1 MNFAQVL
8 HERAKRLNTR
18 LCLGLDPR
26 PEMHPSTHPDAHGG
40 DLERVASAV
49 ERHCLDTLEAC
60 AELIVAVKPNL
71 AYYEALGI
79 PGLIALKRVC
89 ATARVMGVPIILDAK
104 RGDFP
109 STAEAYAKA
118 WLTGEHAGDS
128 LTVNPFLGFE
138 TITTFLEAARGND
151 GAIFVLVK
159 TSNPG
164 SRDLQDLETAHGTVS
179 QVIAAHLAREAK
191 LESGVTYGAV
201 GAVIGA
207 THASQL
213 ADWRARLPGVLLLL
227 PGLGAQGANASDLA
241 PAFDNEGLG
250 AVATASRA
258 LQYASSGTDYALKAA
273 QAATALRDEL
283 NIALQARAA

>member
-1 MNFAQVL
+1 MNFAQRI
-8 HERAKRLNTR
+8 HERALSLNTR

-40 DLERVASAV
+40 DLERIVAAV

-60 AELIVAVKPNL
+60 ADLIVAVKPNL
-71 AYYEALGI
+71 GYYEALGI
-79 PGLIALKRVC
+79 PGLIAMKRVC
-89 ATARVMGVPIILDAK
+89 RAARDLGVPIILDAK

-151 GAIFVLVK
+151 GAVFVLVK

-179 QVIAAHLAREAK
+179 QVIAAHLAREAN
-191 LESGVTYGAV
+191 LEYGAV

-207 THASQL
+207 THAAQL

-227 PGLGAQGANASDLA
+227 PGLGAQGASASDLA
-241 PAFDNEGLG
+241 PAFDHEGLG

-258 LQYASSGTDYALKAA
+258 LQYASSDPDYALKAK

-283 NIALQARAA
+283 NIALHARAA